1 MTSASTSPRFEFFR
15 HHGVWAPGVR
25 LFRRLRFLGKAALIC
40 AVFVLVLAQLAW
52 LFLRAT
58 QDDIAKSRRE
68 LVGLAVAR
76 DLMPVFHQA
85 QRLRGRLH
93 ASGGPV
99 TPEARALI
107 DDIESRLGRLE
118 ASPGAAALALAE
130 PMKFVRQAFEPLK
143 QPAGDG
149 EDAFGRA
156 DGLVQQ
162 LQRTLVTVA
171 DHSGLSMDPDAPSYH
186 LGLASLQEV
195 LEVAGMVGRVGDLG
209 GVALERKELGS
220 FGRRIVQGDT
230 YVLYKAIEELF
241 ARYERVAA
249 SDEQL
254 KESLAF
260 QGAFDPVN
268 AFLRGVRKSLLPDSG
283 PKGDAAAFGAAAQSA
298 TDALSRL
305 AERSQAAVGLLVE
318 QRIARLEAARNA
330 QLAAIAI
337 GLLLAAYLFYCFF
350 LVTRGGMRELTRHIE
365 ALAAG
370 DLTTTPR
377 PWGRDEAAE
386 VMHAVA
392 AMQESLRA
400 LIGQVRACA
409 DEMLHA
415 SAEVASGAED
425 LSQRTELAAGRLQQT
440 AATMDSMARSVQDTG
455 QTIAESAQLGQGTSE
470 AAVRSQQVIGEVVGT
485 MHGIEASS
493 RRVGDILGVI
503 DGIAFQTN
511 ILALNAAVE
520 AARAG
525 EHGRGFAVVAGE
537 VRALAQRS
545 AAAAREIKGLIAES
559 AGQTAQGTRAVDAA
573 GGAMDELL
581 GNIRTI
587 SERLQQVRSIT
598 EQQSRGVVEVSASVA
613 QLDADT
619 QRNAALVEQTSAAAL
634 SMKSKAAELAAT
646 AARFTL
652 PSAGVRDTA

>member
-1 MTSASTSPRFEFFR
+1 MTSASSSGRHEFFR

-25 LFRRLRFLGKAALIC
+25 LFRRLHFLGKAALIC
-40 AVFVLVLAQLAW
+40 TVFVLVLAQLAW

-58 QDDIAKSRRE
+58 QDDIASSRRE
-68 LVGLAVAR
+68 LVGLTVAR
-76 DLMPVFHQA
+76 ELMPVFHQA
-85 QRLRGRLH
+85 QQLRGRLH
-93 ASGGPV
+93 AGGGPIGAD
-99 TPEARALI
+99 ARPLLE
-107 DDIESRLGRLE
+107 DIEARLGRLE
-118 ASPGAAALALAE
+118 ASAGAAELALAE
-130 PMKFVRQAFEPLK
+130 PLKFVRQAFEPLK

-149 EDAFGRA
+149 EDAFGHA
-156 DGLVQQ
+156 DGFVQQ
-162 LQRTLVTVA
+162 LQRLLVTVA
-171 DHSGLSMDPDAPSYH
+171 DQSGVSMDPDPTAYH
-186 LGLASLQEV
+186 LALASLHEV
-195 LEVAGMVGRVGDLG
+195 QEVAGMVGRVGDLG
-209 GVALERKELGS
+209 RVALERKELGS
-220 FGRRIVQGDT
+220 FARRIVQGDT
-230 YVLYKAIEELF
+230 YVLYKAVEELF
-241 ARYERVAA
+241 ARYERVAK
-249 SDEQL
+249 SDEEL
-254 KESLAF
+254 NRALAF

-268 AFLRGVRKSLLPDSG
+268 TFLRGVRKSVLPDSG
-283 PKGDAAAFGAAAQSA
+283 PKGDAAAFDTAARSA
-298 TDALSRL
+298 TEALAQL
-305 AERSQAAVGLLVE
+305 AERSQAAVGALVE

-330 QLAAIAI
+330 QLAAIAVA
-337 GLLLAAYLFYCFF
+337 LAVAAYLFYCFY

-370 DLTTTPR
+370 DLSTTAR

-386 VMHAVA
+386 VLHAVN
-392 AMQESLRA
+392 AMQGSLRT

-425 LSQRTELAAGRLQQT
+425 LSHRTELAAGRLQQT
-440 AATMDSMARSVQDTG
+440 ASTMESMARSVQDTG

-470 AAVRSQQVIGEVVGT
+470 AAARSQQVIGEVVGT

-493 RRVGDILGVI
+493 RRVADILGVI

-545 AAAAREIKGLIAES
+545 ATAAREIKGLIAES

-581 GNIRTI
+581 ANIRTI

-598 EQQSRGVVEVSASVA
+598 EQQSRGVGEVSASVA
-613 QLDADT
+613 QLDEDT

-646 AARFTL
+646 AARFRL
-652 PSAGVRDTA
+652 PAVAAHDAA